1 MEAEGRLSERD
12 IQTIM
17 ESLFDIRSGVNLLVG
32 ELLEE
37 DEDDGLGE
45 EEED

>member
-12 IQTIM
+12 NQTIM
-17 ESLFDIRSGVNLLVG
+17 ESLVDIRSGVNLLVG